1 MRQSWYEAAKRNLA
15 ADERLSFYE
24 ACFDYCFYNEKPQS
38 RKVGDKGMLMFD
50 MIVAELDED
59 KDKVKRIQER
69 NAANGRLGGRPMQQK
84 VTNPVGFSE
93 TQKNPSEPKETQKT
107 PIQYNTLQNIT
118 IQAADAAKAMAAGGG
133 DLDLSFFDAQL
144 WPRLDP
150 NGEFKNRHRKCAA
163 AWSSYTLRKRTAITQ
178 AVLQD
183 AFAGNQNPF
192 FYMEDFKE
200 PGAHYLSDT
209 EKDQE
214 WKAGRSVY
222 LCKIADGAWKAV
234 SQDDF
239 VQYGLSSLP
248 FKEMKPMN

>member
-93 TQKNPSEPKETQKT
+93 TQKNPDEPRQTQKT

-118 IQAADAAKAMAAGGG
+118 TQAADAAKAMAAGGG

-150 NGEFKNRHRKCAA
+150 KGEFKNRHRKCAA
-163 AWSSYTLRKRTAITQ
+163 VWATYSLRKRTAITQ

-183 AFAGNQNPF
+183 AFAGNENPF

-200 PGAHYLSDT
+200 PGAHFLTTD
-209 EKDQE
+209 EQNAE
-214 WKAGRSVY
+214 WKAGRDVY
-222 LCKIADGAWKAV
+222 LCKIAEGSWKAV

-239 VQYGLSSLP
+239 VQFGLNTQP
-248 FKEMKPMN
+248 YKVMKPMN